1 MRHIRIKNNS
11 VPLYG
16 RRGHVVLPD
25 KHGIVK
31 KHKGKGLGGSIEMML
46 SEPELSQHGLH
57 NITEGIDNIGMGM
70 KKKKHLKPLHFRM

>member
-16 RRGHVVLPD
+16 RRGNHPLPD
-25 KHGIVK
+25 KHGIVR
-31 KHKGKGLGGSIEMML
+31 KHKGKGIEMML
-46 SEPELSQHGLH
+46 SEPELSQHGIS
-57 NITEGIDNIGMGM
+57 NITDGMENVGMGM

>member
-1 MRHIRIKNNS
+1 MRHIRIKNKS

-31 KHKGKGLGGSIEMML
+31 KGKGFGGGIEIML
-46 SEPELSQHGLH
+46 SEPELSQHGLR
-57 NITEGIDNIGMGM
+57 NITEGMDNIGMGM
-70 KKKKHLKPLHFRM
+70 KKKKHLKPLHFRI

>member
-25 KHGIVK
+25 KHGIVR
-31 KHKGKGLGGSIEMML
+31 KHKGKGIEMML
-46 SEPELSQHGLH
+46 SEPELSQHGIS
-57 NITEGIDNIGMGM
+57 NITDGMSGMGM
-70 KKKKHLKPLHFRM
+70 KKKKHLKPLHFRI